1 MLIIQFLLLLLGL
14 SILWGGAELLVKG
27 AANLAIGIGIRPLIV
42 GLTIV
47 AMGTSSPELAVSL
60 IAALRDTKELA
71 LANIVGSNIANIGL
85 VIAVC
90 AMIRPLQIERAMFRQ
105 EVPILLIGTFA
116 FAMMCLDGI
125 LNITDG
131 IILLLGFVAFLFF
144 MVQSSR
150 KDRDAAK
157 ESNDF
162 VDISGDPG
170 AMLKQVLFLFI
181 GLIGLIGGSHFIVE
195 AAEFIAVHFHISP
208 VVIGLSIVAIGTSL
222 PELAISAVGTA
233 RGQADI
239 AVGNAIGSNIFNTL
253 FVIAIV
259 AVITPIPVDM
269 SVFKLHFPVMIG
281 FTLVSVP
288 MLWTRFK
295 LSRWEGAILF
305 VFYLAFLGY
314 TYL

>member
-27 AANLAIGIGIRPLIV
+27 AANLAIGIGIRPLVV

-90 AMIRPLQIERAMFRQ
+90 AMIRPLQIERSMFRK
-105 EVPILLIGTFA
+105 EIPILLIGTLA
-116 FAMMCLDGI
+116 FCLMGLDGL
-125 LNITDG
+125 LNVVDG
-131 IILLLGFVAFLFF
+131 LLLIAGFAAFLFF
-144 MVQSSR
+144 TVQSSK
-150 KDRDAAK
+150 KDRHAAK
-157 ESNDF
+157 ENADF
-162 VDISGDPG
+162 IDISSDPK
-170 AMLKQVLFLFI
+170 AVVKQLLLVAA
-181 GLIGLIGGSHFIVE
+181 GLVGLVGGSHFIVNS
-195 AAEFIAVHFHISP
+195 AEFIAAYFHISQ

-233 RGQADI
+233 RGHTDI

-253 FVIAIV
+253 FVIAFV
-259 AVITPIPVDM
+259 AVITPIPVET
-269 SVFKLHFPVMIG
+269 STLKLHFPVMVA
-281 FTLVSVP
+281 FTLVSAP
-288 MLWTRFK
+288 MLRTRFR
-295 LSRWEGAILF
+295 LNRWEGALLF
-305 VFYLAFLGY
+305 VAYLGFLGY
-314 TYL
+314 AYL

>member
-1 MLIIQFLLLLLGL
+1 MLLIQFLLLLLGL

-27 AANLAIGIGIRPLIV
+27 SANLAIGIGIRPLVV

-90 AMIRPLQIERAMFRQ
+90 AMIRPLKIERAMFRQ
-105 EVPILLIGTFA
+105 EIPILLIGTLA
-116 FAMMCLDGI
+116 FSLMCLDGVI
-125 LNITDG
+125 NYIDG
-131 IILLLGFVAFLFF
+131 IILLAGFSAFLFF
-144 MVQSSR
+144 MIKSSK
-150 KDRDAAK
+150 KDRIASKAND
-157 ESNDF
+157 DF
-162 VDISGDPG
+162 VDISGDYKEVWTQ
-170 AMLKQVLFLFI
+170 MFYVII
-181 GLIGLIGGSHFIVE
+181 GLVGLIGGSHFIVNS
-195 AAEFIAVHFHISP
+195 AQFIAAHFNISP

-259 AVITPIPVDM
+259 AIITPIPVEASM
-269 SVFKLHFPVMIG
+269 LKLHFPVMAG

-288 MLWTRFK
+288 MLRTQFC
-295 LSRWEGAILF
+295 LTRWEGALLF
-305 VFYLAFLGY
+305 LAYLAFLVY
-314 TYL
+314 AYL

>member
-27 AANLAIGIGIRPLIV
+27 SANLAIGVGIRPLVV

-47 AMGTSSPELAVSL
+47 AMGTSAPELAVSL

-90 AMIRPLQIERAMFRQ
+90 AMIRPLKIERNMFRQ
-105 EVPILLIGTFA
+105 EIPILLIGTFA
-116 FAMMCLDGI
+116 FFLMCLDGV
-125 LNITDG
+125 LNYVDG
-131 IILLLGFVAFLFF
+131 IILLGGFSAFLYF
-144 MVQSSR
+144 MVRSSK
-150 KDRDAAK
+150 KDRNAAK
-157 ESNDF
+157 ANDDF
-162 VDISGDPG
+162 VDITGDYKEVWTQ
-170 AMLKQVLFLFI
+170 MFYVVI
-181 GLIGLIGGSHFIVE
+181 GLLGLVGGSHFIVNS
-195 AAEFIAVHFHISP
+195 AEFIAERFNISQ

-253 FVIAIV
+253 FVIAVV
-259 AVITPIPVDM
+259 ATITPIPVD
-269 SVFKLHFPVMIG
+269 SSILKLHFPVMAG
-281 FTLVSVP
+281 FTMVSVP
-288 MLWTRFK
+288 MLRTKFR
-295 LSRWEGAILF
+295 LARWEGALLF
-305 VFYLAFLGY
+305 LAYLTFLGY
-314 TYL
+314 AYL